1 MAHSALICQDCFA
14 EIGFKDEGDAETDSN
29 VVCPNC
35 GSESF
40 RI

>member
-1 MAHSALICQDCFA
+1 MAHSALLCQDCFA
-14 EIGFKDEGDAETDSN
+14 EIQLGDVATDSG